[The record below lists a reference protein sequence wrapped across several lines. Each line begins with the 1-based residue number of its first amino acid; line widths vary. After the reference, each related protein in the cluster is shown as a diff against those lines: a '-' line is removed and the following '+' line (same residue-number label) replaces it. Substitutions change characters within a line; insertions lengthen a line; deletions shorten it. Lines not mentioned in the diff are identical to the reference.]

1 MEVQGNIAWACF
13 MLQAIK
19 VNIDNT
25 IKQKLDLYLLSG
37 VYSCV
42 YVIAYTQVFGVL
54 PGVYS
59 CVYVIVYTQVFGVLP
74 AAGKEAGLQWTPLSS
89 SPAIDGVSW
98 KVLKHQPTPDRVNNK
113 CRKFYTCT
121 IQCSAL
127 HDYQCMQFYCII
139 SLQLLLYL
147 LTCLV
152 KTLE

>member
-1 MEVQGNIAWACF
+1 MFGV
-13 MLQAIK
+13 LP
-19 VNIDNT
+19 
-25 IKQKLDLYLLSG
+25 G

-42 YVIAYTQVFGVL
+42 YVIVYTQVFGVL